1 MIQKQIDYLYAYNK
15 IHLNNITTK
24 NIQKL
29 FKKRKIISNNFK
41 NISNDEIDTKNDNN
55 NKNSKKNINI
65 TSKRRLIIVVNHI
78 IQKISN
84 NVLNHLQFK
93 ISISINISNIFI
105 SIVKKQS
112 SLNRNKS
119 NEFIFLS
126 KTNNR
131 KYRRDINRHF
141 FR

>member
-1 MIQKQIDYLYAYNK
+1 M
-15 IHLNNITTK
+15 
-24 NIQKL
+24 
-29 FKKRKIISNNFK
+29 
-41 NISNDEIDTKNDNN
+41 
-55 NKNSKKNINI
+55 NI

-112 SLNRNKS
+112 LSNRNKS

-141 FR
+141 FRQNFLLHERSKKTSIIR